1 MPKSLSTSWP
11 PLPIFGIA
19 RISNA
24 LLNANVTEAKSA
36 GLERAMGYVCQYP
49 VLNVRSDGFLRRK
62 GFNKIEDVVMEDD
75 SVFRL
80 YELKL

>member
-1 MPKSLSTSWP
+1 MGS
-11 PLPIFGIA
+11 G

-24 LLNANVTEAKSA
+24 LLDANITEAKSA
-36 GLERAMGYVCQYP
+36 NLERAMGYVCQDP

-62 GFNKIEDVVMEDD
+62 GFNGVEDVVMEDD
-75 SVFRL
+75 PVFRL